1 MYELPPDL
9 ERLRVIRVYLQMQL
23 AAVDAKI
30 QQAEKAVAQPPEP
43 RTELAWRLQH
53 VPNCDGDTGHGVV
66 HRDGCRV
73 KGGGRLDR
81 KALDLALT
89 MPDVTTCSIC
99 RPERGLGP

>member
-9 ERLRVIRVYLQMQL
+9 ERLWVIRVYLQMQL

-30 QQAEKAVAQPPEP
+30 QQVEKAAAPPPEP
-43 RTELAWRLQH
+43 PAELGWRLQH
-53 VPNCDGDTGHGVV
+53 VPNPDGETGHGVV
-66 HRDGCRV
+66 HRDSCRI

-81 KALDLALT
+81 KALDMALA

-99 RPERGLGP
+99 NPERGLDP